1 MGSLV
6 GKLLVQYCDM
16 ELGQVRGGGSF
27 FWCNTTSLDSS
38 NIVFCCSS
46 HFRIRITCSPKRHY
60 VSDLIVEYSY
70 DILILSIYTLFTSEP
85 RSSSRSPNAEAIDR
99 STPILPNTLANI
111 VSCPI
116 TIFKRCVVEFS
127 PTNMIRRR
135 TKTLIV

>member
-1 MGSLV
+1 MGTLV
-6 GKLLVQYCDM
+6 GRLLVQYCDM
-16 ELGQVRGGGSF
+16 ELRKARGGRSF
-27 FWCNTTSLDSS
+27 FGVIL
-38 NIVFCCSS
+38 
-46 HFRIRITCSPKRHY
+46 RHSTLQTLYFVVQAIFAYVLPAPEKTLY

-70 DILILSIYTLFTSEP
+70 DILILSICTLFTSEP